1 MLTAVTPTIMINT
14 AKTTPTMT
22 PMVPVLKSDGGLAVM
37 DGSPEDPT
45 IILHEKKI
53 FQSVLL
59 FF

>member
-1 MLTAVTPTIMINT
+1 MLTAVTTTIMIIT
-14 AKTTPTMT
+14 AMTTPL
-22 PMVPVLKSDGGLAVM
+22 VPVLTSDCGLAVM

-59 FF
+59 LFF